1 MRYQESSL
9 NISYS
14 TSAVLTNSEM
24 KAHLRV
30 TGTNEDSLI
39 TTYVAAATRFA
50 ENYTRLLM
58 LPGTVTEIFSM
69 IPGNSGV
76 PLMQSTGAVVF
87 MPSEFYSLKIGN
99 AMAITSISANTTDS
113 PEDFTAMSSANVLNQ
128 HFNKPRVYAPDGWEF
143 GTVSP
148 YQVKIVY
155 AAGFADAA
163 SVPSDIKVAIMLICA
178 DMYENRMDYVK
189 QLPTAAEILLS
200 PYVVN
205 QGV

>member
-76 PLMQSTGAVVF
+76 
-87 MPSEFYSLKIGN
+87 PSEFYSLKIGN